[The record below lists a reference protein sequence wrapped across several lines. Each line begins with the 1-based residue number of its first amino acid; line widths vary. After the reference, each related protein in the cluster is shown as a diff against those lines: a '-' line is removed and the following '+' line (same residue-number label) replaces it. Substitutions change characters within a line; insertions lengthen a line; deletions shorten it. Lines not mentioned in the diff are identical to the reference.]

1 MEFENLLNTLNNKV
15 LITPDYTNKNLGITD
30 IIEEILKGRNL
41 REIEDKQKDSKIA
54 FFLRKFPPNSVVKGV
69 AGIQK
74 IINHYNIVPASK
86 IISKEQTL
94 LISPK
99 KFKLIDFYYDDSE
112 REKIMSNR
120 GEYIEINLDLKG
132 RGVHFPPTIG
142 TISTT
147 IYITKWKIKNSLF
160 SFDAKIL
167 KEYVTMPDFYCFKLS
182 YEPNQDKF
190 YLKAFQEINNAPS
203 GFRKTLKLKELGT
216 IGEVIV
222 PGLDTLPSN

>member
-1 MEFENLLNTLNNKV
+1 M
-15 LITPDYTNKNLGITD
+15 
-30 IIEEILKGRNL
+30 
-41 REIEDKQKDSKIA
+41 SK
-54 FFLRKFPPNSVVKGV
+54 FSPNSVVKGV
-69 AGIQK
+69 EGIQK
-74 IINHYNIVPASK
+74 IINYYNIVPASK

-99 KFKLIDFYYDDSE
+99 EFKSIDFYYDDSE
-112 REKIMSNR
+112 REKIISNR
-120 GEYIEINLDLKG
+120 GGYIEINLDLKG

-160 SFDAKIL
+160 SFDAKTL
-167 KEYVTMPDFYCFKLS
+167 KEYVTRPGFYCFKLS

-190 YLKAFQEINNAPS
+190 YLKAFQEINNAQS
-203 GFRKTLKLKELGT
+203 GFRKKLKELGT

-222 PGLDTLPSN
+222 PKLDTLPSN